1 MADTHHLTKRNNVWY
16 FMRRVP
22 KAWRSKVG
30 KEFFK
35 VSLGTGNL
43 AEAKTRRTI
52 EELKADAM
60 LAELA
65 KAEQNGIKL
74 TKANAQPASLSVLL
88 EYVRNAVS
96 ADDER
101 SRNELMTDPPSADEL
116 LDMKIEAET
125 DLQILQNP
133 DEPERHR
140 MVQSWAK
147 PILTKASVT
156 PEDEHAEMQFAEW
169 VRRGLV
175 ELARRRLNRFS
186 ENFEKDFHDKLFD
199 PAAQTEVTF
208 GALTKIYWAEKKDEF
223 DANGV
228 SEKRADKVK
237 AVLQYLDE
245 AVGSGIAVSSIDD
258 DVVQKVRTLLAKT
271 PANRTKLYGHLPL
284 EEAIKRGV
292 NEGKAVLSSQT
303 QRLYLE
309 ILKGVLKVARRKKL
323 LQFNPAEDV
332 KPIAKPATTADQKRL
347 PLTNQQLL
355 SFFGSSFFQSCAPK
369 ASLPYDKPDRD
380 WRFWMPLV
388 MVFMGPRPNEVAQL
402 MVRDIKQS
410 AAGTWYL
417 DMVEDHGEETAKS
430 LKTSSSR
437 RRIPLHPEL
446 ERIGFLSFVEK
457 RRKDSSSIDARLFP
471 NLKPNKYG
479 NRAWYAARRFN
490 EVFLPAA
497 ITLGPRQSLYSLR
510 HNVRDALR
518 RINAPAD
525 ALLAIAGWS
534 PSEKAVSD
542 DYGDPGNPDLYTE
555 WVAAITYPGLDLSF
569 LYV

>member
-1 MADTHHLTKRNNVWY
+1 MADTHHLIKRNNVWY

-22 KAWRSKVG
+22 NTWRSKVG
-30 KEFFK
+30 REFFK

-52 EELKADAM
+52 EELKVDAM

-65 KAEQNGIKL
+65 KAEQQGLDASKSS
-74 TKANAQPASLSVLL
+74 TEPVSLSVLL
-88 EYVRNAVS
+88 EYVRSSVS
-96 ADDER
+96 TEDER
-101 SRNELMTDPPSADEL
+101 SRKELLTAPPTADEL
-116 LDMKIEAET
+116 SDMKIDAEL
-125 DLQILQNP
+125 DLQILQDP

-147 PILTKASVT
+147 PILAQASVV
-156 PEDEHAEMQFAEW
+156 PEDEHAYMQFAEW

-175 ELARRRLNRFS
+175 ELARRRLDRYS
-186 ENFEKDFHDKLFD
+186 ENFGKEFHDKLFD
-199 PAAQTEVTF
+199 PAALTEVTF
-208 GALTKIYWAEKKDEF
+208 GALTKMYWAEKKEEF
-223 DANGV
+223 DANSV
-228 SEKRADKVK
+228 SKKRADKVM
-237 AVLQYLDE
+237 AVLKYLDE
-245 AVGSGIAVSSIDD
+245 AVGSATPVSSIDD

-271 PANRTKLYGHLPL
+271 PTNRTKLYGDISLND
-284 EEAIKRGV
+284 AIDRGLK
-292 NEGKAVLSSQT
+292 EGKCALSSQT

-309 ILKGVLKVARRKKL
+309 IFKGVLNTARRKKL
-323 LQFNPAEDV
+323 VQFNPAEDA
-332 KPIAKPATTADQKRL
+332 KPIAKPAVTADQKRL
-347 PLTNQQLL
+347 PLTTQQLIA
-355 SFFGSSFFQSCAPK
+355 FFGSSFFQSCAPK
-369 ASLPYDKPDRD
+369 ASQPYDKPDRD
-380 WRFWMPLV
+380 WRFWMPLI
-388 MVFMGPRPNEVAQL
+388 MVFMGPRPNEIAQL
-402 MVRDIKQS
+402 MVRDVKQS
-410 AAGTWYL
+410 AAGTWYI
-417 DMVEDHGEETAKS
+417 DMVEDHGDETAKS

-446 ERIGFLSFVEK
+446 EKIGFLTFVEK
-457 RRKDSSSIDARLFP
+457 RRKESPSFDARLFP

-490 EVFLPAA
+490 ETFLPAS

-542 DYGDPGNPDLYTE
+542 DYGDPGNPDLYTK
-555 WVAAITYPGLDLSF
+555 WVAGIAYPGLDLSF
-569 LYV
+569 LYL